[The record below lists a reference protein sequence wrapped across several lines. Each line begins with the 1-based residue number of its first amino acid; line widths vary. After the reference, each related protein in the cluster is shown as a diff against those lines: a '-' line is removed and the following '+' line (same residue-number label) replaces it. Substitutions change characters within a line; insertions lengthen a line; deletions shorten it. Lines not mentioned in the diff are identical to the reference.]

1 MFDILI
7 KNGTVIDGSGEAM
20 RHADVGIKDDKI
32 VEVGELH
39 NDKGEIEIDAKGKL
53 VCPGFIDVNNHSD
66 TYWQM
71 FLEPDMPSLIHQGI
85 TTIVGG
91 NCGSSLAPLV
101 SSKNIESIQ
110 KWVDLSK
117 VNVNWLSMAEF
128 FNFLSEKGLTLNFAS
143 LSGHGTMRRGVLGDE
158 VRSPS
163 PKELNFIKKKLTES
177 LKEGSLGMST
187 GLIYTHA
194 RMASLSELT
203 ELAEIV
209 KKYDG
214 IYATHIRG
222 ESEEL
227 GDSIEEAIQ
236 VAERSKVKL
245 HISHFKAVGAKNW
258 PKMEE
263 ALAILERVSEN
274 GMEVSFD
281 VYPYTNTGSV
291 LYTFLPPWVAEGGR
305 RMMLNRL
312 KDPIIRAK
320 VITEMRESVFEY
332 EKIEIASSGMDQALV
347 HRKISEIAAFQ
358 NKSVEDAVI
367 DILIASGGRVITS
380 TELLSESNIRLAL
393 RSPLSMVA
401 TNGAGYDIAHAAS
414 GEMVH
419 QRSFGTTMKVLSK
432 YVAEEEV
439 ITWEEAVRKMTSFPA
454 EIFGLKNRGRIQEG
468 YFADVAVLDP
478 ESIADTSTKDDPYR
492 YARGVEQLLI
502 NGKVVLEDRKF
513 KGGRN
518 GRVIKK

>member
-1 MFDILI
+1 M
-7 KNGTVIDGSGEAM
+7 
-20 RHADVGIKDDKI
+20 
-32 VEVGELH
+32 
-39 NDKGEIEIDAKGKL
+39 
-53 VCPGFIDVNNHSD
+53 
-66 TYWQM
+66 
-71 FLEPDMPSLIHQGI
+71 
-85 TTIVGG
+85 
-91 NCGSSLAPLV
+91 
-101 SSKNIESIQ
+101 
-110 KWVDLSK
+110 
-117 VNVNWLSMAEF
+117 
-128 FNFLSEKGLTLNFAS
+128 
-143 LSGHGTMRRGVLGDE
+143 
-158 VRSPS
+158 
-163 PKELNFIKKKLTES
+163 
-177 LKEGSLGMST
+177 
-187 GLIYTHA
+187 
-194 RMASLSELT
+194 
-203 ELAEIV
+203 
-209 KKYDG
+209 
-214 IYATHIRG
+214 
-222 ESEEL
+222 
-227 GDSIEEAIQ
+227 
-236 VAERSKVKL
+236 KL

-332 EKIEIASSGMDQALV
+332 EKIEIAASGMDQALV

-454 EIFGLKNRGRIQEG
+454 EKFGLKNRG
-468 YFADVAVLDP
+468 
-478 ESIADTSTKDDPYR
+478 
-492 YARGVEQLLI
+492 LI
-502 NGKVVLEDRKF
+502 K
-513 KGGRN
+513 
-518 GRVIKK
+518 RVILPM